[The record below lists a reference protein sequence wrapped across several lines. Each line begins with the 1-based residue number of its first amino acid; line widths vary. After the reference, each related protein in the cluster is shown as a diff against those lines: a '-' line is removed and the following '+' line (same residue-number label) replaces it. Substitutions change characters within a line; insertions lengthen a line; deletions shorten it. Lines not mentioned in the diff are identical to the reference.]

1 MKGNAEVLANFKKL
15 IQGMIKADEIR
26 NLASAIVF
34 NKNICSLDITV
45 NQILLVQK
53 FDSEH

>member
-26 NLASAIVF
+26 NLASDVIS
-34 NKNICSLDITV
+34 N
-45 NQILLVQK
+45 
-53 FDSEH
+53 